1 MTSNPDSP
9 PARSWRTLLFEFLR
23 FLGSSGVGLAT
34 DLILFQVLVFAGLP
48 PWGANAISASTAITV
63 VYVLAARFAFGQD
76 TRLSTYL
83 LFFGWYAAS
92 VAITSVVIEFLSTET
107 GVAPFLWKLATVPVT
122 FGANYLFSRFLFR
135 PRASGESSAPST
147 GA

>member
-1 MTSNPDSP
+1 MTTGEDRPQR
-9 PARSWRTLLFEFLR
+9 RSWRALVLEFLR

-34 DLILFQVLVFAGLP
+34 DLALFQLLVWAGLP

-76 TRLSTYL
+76 TRLSTYV

-92 VAITSVVIEFLSTET
+92 VAITSVVIELLSTAT
-107 GVAPFLWKLATVPVT
+107 GVTPFLWKLATVPVT

-135 PRASGESSAPST
+135 PRGAGSASAPSA